1 MGSILRRSWGCLLK
15 WILLIFLFVSLDA
28 HAAELT
34 FDYSYSQDYYQG
46 ETVIGQSAKLNIHG
60 KKGKFD
66 YRLYRAYGKSGGIKT
81 KDNGGVGLGWDPILS
96 KKWSAWVDAEWG
108 FNHAL
113 NIDSEIFLGG
123 GPKYVFYEK
132 GKLEDGEYIVVKKIS
147 LSFGALYQERN
158 PGDYSESRWSL
169 RPKVKWNEWDIIL
182 FYQPNT
188 GDSDDYILK
197 ADVSGRISEIT
208 AFFTNYEKRAIDDSE
223 VIMSGLRFRIS
234 ND

>member
-1 MGSILRRSWGCLLK
+1 MRRISSIVASLLF
-15 WILLIFLFVSLDA
+15 ICNPVYATEVTLDTA
-28 HAAELT
+28 
-34 FDYSYSQDYYQG
+34 YSQDYYQG
-46 ETVIGQSAKLNIHG
+46 ETVIGRSAKLNISG
-60 KKGKFD
+60 NKGKFD

-96 KKWSAWVDAEWG
+96 KKWSAWIDAEWG

-132 GKLEDGEYIVVKKIS
+132 EDKKIS

-169 RPKVKWNEWDIIL
+169 RPKIKWGKWKGVF
-182 FYQPNT
+182 FYQPNMV
-188 GDSDDYILK
+188 DSDDYILK

-208 AFFTNYEKRAIDDSE
+208 AFFTNYEKRAIDNSE
-223 VIMSGLRFRIS
+223 VIMSGLRFIIK
-234 ND
+234 NK